1 VNREEGELSPQEI
14 MELEEWGR
22 RVRREMADW
31 DFIRRQ
37 PPKLREALICLIETG
52 DLYLASRI
60 AGMSIGKFNELRIR
74 AKIPVT

>member
-31 DFIRRQ
+31 DFI
-37 PPKLREALICLIETG
+37 REALICLIETG